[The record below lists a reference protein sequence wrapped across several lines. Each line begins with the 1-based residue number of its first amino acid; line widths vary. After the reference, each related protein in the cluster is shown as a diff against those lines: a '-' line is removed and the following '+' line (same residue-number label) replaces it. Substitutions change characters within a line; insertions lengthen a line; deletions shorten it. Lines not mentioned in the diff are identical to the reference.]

1 MIDDLQWKRGPTM
14 GLNEPLGGCC
24 VSQEGLYTLGALYT
38 SMRQG
43 LKRITA
49 TVTEPSIQ

>member
-14 GLNEPLGGCC
+14 GLNEQFGGCC
-24 VSQEGLYTLGALYT
+24 VGQEGLYT

-49 TVTEPSIQ
+49 TVTEPSI

>member
-14 GLNEPLGGCC
+14 SLNERFGGSCA
-24 VSQEGLYTLGALYT
+24 SQEGLNTLGALYT

-43 LKRITA
+43 LKRIIA
-49 TVTEPSIQ
+49 TVTEPSIR

>member
-1 MIDDLQWKRGPTM
+1 MIDDLQWKCGPTM
-14 GLNEPLGGCC
+14 GLNERFEGCC
-24 VSQEGLYTLGALYT
+24 VGQEGLYTLGALYT